1 MTTQSPYRIQT
12 TDPRGQTVV
21 CTHLRWVNH
30 ILAEHANMRGRES
43 EVQRAIEQPVPV
55 IYQDAQFSNRQVYY
69 GHTTARVQYVKV
81 VVEFEDDDEPGQV
94 ITAFVTDSGKSGEK
108 PLWPD

>member
-55 IYQDAQFSNRQVYY
+55 IYQDAQFSNRL
-69 GHTTARVQYVKV
+69 QYVKV